1 MPATKILVVE
11 DHEPFRRLISSLLQQ
26 SHELQVV
33 GEASDGLEAIQ
44 KAEELRP
51 DLILVDIGLPK
62 LSGIGAAE
70 QIRRLIPRAT
80 LLFLTQETDADVIRE
95 TFRIGGRGYVHKM
108 RVQSDLLSAIDAV
121 LRGETFLSSGLE
133 FSESDHTSIGFG
145 RRLDEISANL
155 TRADKLPDLL
165 IEILD
170 AGIDITAADF
180 GNIQILDQTTSEL
193 KMMAQRGFDS
203 EFVKFFE
210 TIHCGE
216 NCACGMAFR
225 NRKRVIVEDV
235 ATDPIFGDAEA
246 RKVMLRANARA
257 CQSTPLCS
265 QTGEPLG
272 ILNTHYCRPA
282 RPSDRA
288 LQLLEV
294 VARQAGDL
302 IKRLSNQR

>member
-1 MPATKILVVE
+1 MLAIKILVVE
-11 DHEPFRRLISSLLQQ
+11 DHEPFRRLVSSVLQQ
-26 SHELQVV
+26 SKELQVV

-44 KAEELRP
+44 KAEDLQP
-51 DLILVDIGLPK
+51 DLILMDIGLPK
-62 LSGIGAAE
+62 LSGIAAAK
-70 QIRRLIPRAT
+70 QIRRLIPRAK
-80 LLFLTQETDADVIRE
+80 LLFLTQETDAAVIRE
-95 TFRIGGRGYVHKM
+95 TFRAGGRGYVHKM
-108 RVQSDLLSAIDAV
+108 RTASDLLPAIDAV

-133 FSESDHTSIGFG
+133 VNENDLTSVDWR

-155 TRADKLPDLL
+155 TRTDKLPDLL
-165 IEILD
+165 NEILD

-193 KMMAQRGFDS
+193 KMMAHRGFDS

-216 NCACGMAFR
+216 NCACGMAFK

-235 ATDPIFGDAEA
+235 ATDPIFGEAEA
-246 RKVMLRANARA
+246 REVMLRADARA
-257 CQSTPLCS
+257 CQSTPLFS

-272 ILNTHYCRPA
+272 MLNTHYRRPA

-294 VARQAGDL
+294 VAHQAGDL
-302 IKRLSNQR
+302 IKRFSNQR